1 MDFARYSEARPMAG
15 FFADSIAV
23 RGDARD
29 AARRGWGTLRCAT
42 IEGKRISVLGWR
54 KTAQQIAG
62 LARQL

>member
-1 MDFARYSEARPMAG
+1 MAG

>member
-1 MDFARYSEARPMAG
+1 MAG

-42 IEGKRISVLGWR
+42 IEGKRNFRFGLAEDGATGWR